1 MQCDFK
7 FVNEN
12 SNFFLS
18 LAMRHSY
25 TRRIKGMSFKKFFFI
40 FLNFFFPKSCAIC
53 SCYLLGAEEIRL
65 GLCEKCGSSFDFDH
79 SEKCKLCGKP
89 LVSEKDFCLLC
100 RKIEEHSYDRLWT
113 LFPYTGKY
121 RKLLTAYKFGK
132 KTSLAEFLAEKIAQV
147 ISGDPVLNGAVI
159 VPVPPR
165 PGKIKESGWDQVEW
179 LVKQLEKREKGR
191 ITVCRCLKRRKSKVQ
206 KFLGRAERMEN
217 LKGRIVSHGSVP
229 KTVLII
235 DDIITTGS
243 TMEVCAQTLKA
254 NGAEKVLGLSLFY
267 D

>member
-1 MQCDFK
+1 
-7 FVNEN
+7 
-12 SNFFLS
+12 
-18 LAMRHSY
+18 
-25 TRRIKGMSFKKFFFI
+25 MSFKNFFFI

-53 SCYLLGAEEIRL
+53 GCHLLWAGEIRR
-65 GLCEKCGSSFDFDH
+65 GLCEKCGVSFDLIQG
-79 SEKCKLCGKP
+79 EKCGLCGKP
-89 LVSEKDFCLLC
+89 LVSEREFCLSC
-100 RKIEEHSYDRLWT
+100 RKIGEHSYDRLWT

-147 ISGDPVLNGAVI
+147 ISGDNVLSGAVI

-179 LVKQLEKREKGR
+179 LVKQLERLEKGR
-191 ITVCRCLKRRKSKVQ
+191 ITVNRCLKRRKSKVQ
-206 KFLGRAERMEN
+206 KFLSRTERMEN
-217 LKGRIVSHGSVP
+217 LKGRIIAQGNVP

-235 DDIITTGS
+235 DDVITTGS

-254 NGAEKVLGLSLFY
+254 NGAEKVYGLCLFY